1 MMNGSIVFILLL
13 ALTCFCLSLDLLR
26 CFFLFFQV
34 DVLVLMDYKKLL
46 FKQALLSN
54 MQYKIR
60 GGRLVR
66 KEFPKCHA
74 QYDVDN
80 CHFFQVDCIVFS
92 LFFN

>member
-13 ALTCFCLSLDLLR
+13 ALTRFLFFCR
-26 CFFLFFQV
+26 FVAVFFLFFQV

-46 FKQALLSN
+46 FKQVLLSN

-60 GGRLVR
+60 AGRLVR

-74 QYDVDN
+74 QYDVNN
-80 CHFFQVDCIVFS
+80 CRFFSQLIA
-92 LFFN
+92 